1 MMRGCFARLTSNC
14 YFYFDLECNTLKF
27 ISLNSQR
34 EMLFGSINHIK
45 FG

>member
-1 MMRGCFARLTSNC
+1 MMRGRFVLLTSNC
-14 YFYFDLECNTLKF
+14 YFYFDLEGNTLKF
-27 ISLNSQR
+27 ISLKSQR